1 MDAARLYHHGQLDP
15 LPQRRSRAGHLQ
27 KEAFDI
33 LYGTARARLVNLS
46 EQLDTDTAALSAQIA
61 RGITTLG
68 ELVQRQIAS
77 D

>member
-1 MDAARLYHHGQLDP
+1 MARPTPSLY
-15 LPQRRSRAGHLQ
+15 RSDDRELAIS
-27 KEAFDI
+27 KKKAFDI